1 MNIQKRDVS
10 DIVEDNFMQYSVEVL
25 TDRVIPTIQDGFKPV
40 QRRIMFILKNN
51 NITKLTKSMSVT
63 GDIAKVHPH
72 GTTYGAIVAMVQ
84 KDNWQVPMIDG
95 HGNFSMY
102 ASRDLQE
109 GADRYTEIK
118 ISDFGKKMTELVPLN
133 VVPTEPSFDGSYQL
147 PVVIPVT
154 FPTVLIQSQSGIGVG
169 FSSSTLSYNM
179 KEVAK
184 EVARYIDKNK
194 VFAIYPDFPTKGYI
208 IEDKAELKNSLT
220 GGSKFTLRAN
230 IKSVDK
236 QTIRITEIPYGV
248 KYETVIDKI
257 IKLVKDGKLKGV
269 TDVKDLNDFN
279 GLSIEVYTRKNA
291 NHNELIKELF
301 KKTPLQSNV
310 NSNPNLIDIRDGK
323 PAIYGLKDVVS
334 NWVDWRLD
342 VYRKQVER
350 ELSEKKKQLHE
361 LEALKIVLQDID
373 KTINIIRFTKK
384 EELLSKM
391 ENEFGFDNEQAKY
404 VINMKIYNI
413 NKDYIEKR
421 IKEVDELENTVK
433 ELTTLVGNDTMLLQN
448 IKEEVLD
455 IANKYGVERQTKLLK
470 EDK

>member
-1 MNIQKRDVS
+1 MEIEKRNAS

-51 NITKLTKSMSVT
+51 NINKLTKSMSVT
-63 GDIAKVHPH
+63 GDVAKVHPH

-102 ASRDLQE
+102 NSRDLQE

-118 ISDFGKKMTELVPLN
+118 ISDFGKKMTELIPLN

-179 KEVAK
+179 KEVAH

-194 VFAIYPDFPTKGYI
+194 VFAIYPDFPTKGFI
-208 IEDKAELKNSLT
+208 IENKSELKNGLV

-230 IKSVDK
+230 IESVDK

-279 GLSIEVYTRKNA
+279 GLSIEVYTRKSA
-291 NHNELIKELF
+291 NHKDIIKTLF
-301 KKTPLQSNV
+301 AKTPLQSSV
-310 NSNPNLIDIRDGK
+310 NSNPNLIDINDGK
-323 PAIYGLKDVVS
+323 PRIYGLKDIIS
-334 NWVDWRLD
+334 HWVDWRLG
-342 VYRKQVER
+342 VYRQQIAH
-350 ELSEKKKQLHE
+350 ELSAKQKKLHE
-361 LEALKIVLQDID
+361 LDALRTVLQDID
-373 KTINIIRFTKK
+373 KTIEIIRFTKK
-384 EELLSKM
+384 DILIETMKNTFS
-391 ENEFGFDNEQAKY
+391 FDDEQSKY

-421 IKEVDELENTVK
+421 IEEVEELESNVK
-433 ELTTLVGNDTMLLQN
+433 ELISLVENDTMLLQN
-448 IKEEVLD
+448 IKEEVVN
-455 IANKYGVERQTKLLK
+455 IAEKYGVDRQTKVIK
-470 EDK
+470 GEN